1 MHLCVLLVCSLLSL
15 SRRAKA
21 QPLVL
26 CMLCRHISLLPSA
39 FAATLRGMLQRLPK
53 EQSSS
58 PSSASPPLPPS
69 LRLSHTCPCQDMTTR
84 GSTLSNK
91 RQWSRCCVYLI
102 WGVESMRRG
111 TSSAVVP
118 LCCLLFFFFCEK
130 MWCFSSMR
138 RAYAADTYVHH
149 ANAAL
154 NHAFSHTVPPPFTQ
168 TASSKSKVKC
178 AGACSSW
185 FCWRW

>member
-15 SRRAKA
+15 SRQAKA

-26 CMLCRHISLLPSA
+26 CMLCRHLSLLPSA

-91 RQWSRCCVYLI
+91 RQWSRCLCVFYMGCREHET
-102 WGVESMRRG
+102 WDKQCSG
-111 TSSAVVP
+111 SSA
-118 LCCLLFFFFCEK
+118 
-130 MWCFSSMR
+130 
-138 RAYAADTYVHH
+138 
-149 ANAAL
+149 
-154 NHAFSHTVPPPFTQ
+154 
-168 TASSKSKVKC
+168 ASSSSSFVKKCGVSRLC
-178 AGACSSW
+178 AVLTQQTHTYTTQM
-185 FCWRW
+185 RY